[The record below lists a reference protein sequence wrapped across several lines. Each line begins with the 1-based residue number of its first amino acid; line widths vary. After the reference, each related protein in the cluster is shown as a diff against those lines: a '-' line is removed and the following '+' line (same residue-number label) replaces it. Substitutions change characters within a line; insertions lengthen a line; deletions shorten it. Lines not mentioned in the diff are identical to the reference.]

1 MREWVSQEASGDA
14 SPPATTGEIIQFGGL
29 GARWPFRQVRF
40 PRLPHLPTNL
50 ASAAIALATLAVGL
64 PIGFFGGLLTAHP
77 NAHAARPAE
86 PTSTSIVVPE
96 FATSGIAL
104 TGARCALQVG
114 NNLQLGVEI
123 TNETRHAITLGA
135 IHPLFPLG
143 GLRAISS
150 GARTC
155 GELPQTSVVPAGPL
169 APEAAQWIETT
180 VAVRLA
186 CPEPLPVWFRVG
198 YTDAGKPGT
207 ALLAG
212 FPDLGP
218 VSYRHC
224 KFTGSGASSII
235 IATVEPATNHLSRR

>member
-1 MREWVSQEASGDA
+1 MGESGSRQRREPASHDD
-14 SPPATTGEIIQFGGL
+14 GEIIQFGGL
-29 GARWPFRQVRF
+29 GARWPPVVRVKA
-40 PRLPHLPTNL
+40 NL
-50 ASAAIALATLAVGL
+50 ASVAIALATLAVGL
-64 PIGFFGGLLTAHP
+64 PIGFFGGRLTAHP
-77 NAHAARPAE
+77 AAHAPRPTV
-86 PTSTSIVVPE
+86 PISTPIVVPE

-104 TGARCALQVG
+104 TGARCAVQVG
-114 NNLQLGVEI
+114 SNLQLGVEI
-123 TNETRHAITLGA
+123 TNETQHAITLDA
-135 IHPLFPLG
+135 IHPMFPLG

-155 GELPQTSVVPAGPL
+155 GELPQTSLVPASPL
-169 APEAAQWIETT
+169 APEAARWIEAT
-180 VAVRLA
+180 VAVGLA

-198 YTDAGKPGT
+198 YSGAGKPGT

-224 KFTGSGASSII
+224 KVTGSGASSII